1 MCTFWTSQL
10 PKTLGKWSTFDI
22 LASKGASRHSSS
34 VQFYLSPP
42 TRWLRT
48 HRFTEA
54 TFLPRA
60 TKDIEKTLFRD
71 LSTLSRTLTFFL
83 LTLSSLTLSLLWSSF
98 CWLSLLWH
106 LLFSDRS
113 HNCCCISPYVGN
125 LASKLPSTNISNT
138 IILTNPY
145 HAIHNAPF
153 DRCLPSIVQ
162 RCSKYQ
168 LDIHRTRMKASYG
181 FGVGLMHDDSYHQ
194 VFVRS
199 GRQVACTVKQFLK
212 T

>member
-48 HRFTEA
+48 HRCTEA
-54 TFLPRA
+54 TFLPH
-60 TKDIEKTLFRD
+60 
-71 LSTLSRTLTFFL
+71 
-83 LTLSSLTLSLLWSSF
+83 WPSF
-98 CWLSLLWH
+98 YWLSLLW
-106 LLFSDRS
+106 LFLFSDLLSADSLFCDTFSSLTVRTTAAAS
-113 HNCCCISPYVGN
+113 LHVGN

-168 LDIHRTRMKASYG
+168 HDIHRTRMKASYG